1 MPVKKVK
8 KLFSAET
15 QRIKKLILWS
25 RVRSISL
32 TLLWVGSAFFG
43 LEWFLLPNGFLD
55 GWVTWASL
63 LLNSLTW
70 IDLGILIF
78 AINIPFFILGYFQIG
93 LKFAIKSFFAVLAL
107 VLMLKFV
114 DIWMVTDDKLLVAIF
129 GWFFLWAGIG
139 LAVRWWSV
147 IDGTEILAVFVSK
160 NSILSVGDFIG
171 IFNVCLFLIAAFFIG
186 IEVALY
192 SMLTYI
198 AASKTVDFVIQ
209 WIEEY
214 TGVTIISKKAWEIE
228 RMIVQVLWKGVTVID
243 SSEWFGTNGVDD
255 HERKILFSVVTRL
268 EVQKMMIEV
277 QKIDENAFI
286 THHPIS
292 HVKWGTVKRR
302 PLH

>member
-70 IDLGILIF
+70 IELGILIF

-292 HVKWGTVKRR
+292 HVKWWTVKKR